1 MKNTAQIIQQ
11 QIKDIEYRIARDKQ
25 EIQNLNQILTKLK
38 MQDFEVQNLNQ
49 ILTKLKMQ
57 DFEEDL
63 RNTDNMQL
71 LKG

>member
-38 MQDFEVQNLNQ
+38 MQDFE
-49 ILTKLKMQ
+49 
-57 DFEEDL
+57 EDL
-63 RNTDNMQL
+63 QNTDNMQL

>member
-1 MKNTAQIIQQ
+1 MKNTVQVIQQ

-25 EIQNLNQILTKLK
+25 EIQNLNQILTKL
-38 MQDFEVQNLNQ
+38 Q
-49 ILTKLKMQ
+49 MQ

>member
-1 MKNTAQIIQQ
+1 MKNTVQVIQQ

-25 EIQNLNQILTKLK
+25 EIQNLNQILS
-38 MQDFEVQNLNQ
+38 
-49 ILTKLKMQ
+49 KLKMQ

>member
-11 QIKDIEYRIARDKQ
+11 QIKDIEFSIARVKK

-38 MQDFEVQNLNQ
+38 MQE
-49 ILTKLKMQ
+49 
-57 DFEEDL
+57 FEEDL

>member
-38 MQDFEVQNLNQ
+38 MQE
-49 ILTKLKMQ
+49 
-57 DFEEDL
+57 FEEDL
-63 RNTDNMQL
+63 RNTDNM
-71 LKG
+71 